1 MAFTEDLSV
10 FFDAAGF
17 GLAAT
22 WGAYSATVLLDAPT
36 EDVLG
41 GRVSSDEYQA
51 TLPYASLPGIARGA
65 AITIAG
71 VAYTVR
77 EVDRL
82 DDGAI
87 KRLRLTKT

>member
-1 MAFTEDLSV
+1 MAFAENLSV

-17 GLAAT
+17 GLTAT
-22 WGAYSATVLLDAPT
+22 WGAFTATVILDAPT
-36 EDVLG
+36 EDILG
-41 GRVSSDEYQA
+41 GRVSSDEYQVI
-51 TLPYASLPGIARGA
+51 LPFASFPNIARGA
-65 AITIAG
+65 SITVAG

-87 KRLRLTKT
+87 KRMRLTKT